1 MRCQSTNYELT
12 TTDDMIANG
21 TSLNARGIS
30 EAEAN
35 LGLLRTIAAEDDKM
49 MTLVF
54 VVRLY
59 G

>member
-1 MRCQSTNYELT
+1 MNYELT
-12 TTDDMIANG
+12 TTDDIIANG
-21 TSLNARGIS
+21 TSLIARGAGK
-30 EAEAN
+30 AEANMVN

-54 VVRLY
+54 VARLD